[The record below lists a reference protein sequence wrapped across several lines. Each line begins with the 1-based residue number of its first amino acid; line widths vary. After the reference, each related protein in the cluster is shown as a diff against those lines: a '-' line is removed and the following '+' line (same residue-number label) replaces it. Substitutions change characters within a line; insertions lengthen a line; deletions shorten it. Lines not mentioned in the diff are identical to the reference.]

1 MKIETFRRYVA
12 HCLANEQDAVKQD
25 AYRGVQQLLREH
37 LNTCDEVAYHLG
49 YWVTGS
55 EAETARHPGRPAEKE
70 ARFLTERTVHAHL
83 RDVALGLIQI
93 ELPLQ
98 VPEGQATL
106 WEGV

>member
-12 HCLANEQDAVKQD
+12 LCLANEQDEVKQD

-37 LNTCDEVAYHLG
+37 LNTCAEVAYHLG

-55 EAETARHPGRPAEKE
+55 EAETGRPGCRAVELE
-70 ARFLTERTVHAHL
+70 ARLLTQRIIHAHL
-83 RDVALGLIQI
+83 RDVALGLIAV

-98 VPEGQATL
+98 VPEGQAIL
-106 WEGV
+106 WEDV